1 MPNFSDPPRK
11 GRFDPAIE
19 DKRLR
24 DQFAGRA
31 MEALLKDLKLMMALA
46 EGAGLSVEDF
56 IGTFEAN
63 SGTAIMSAFLSAI
76 SAG

>member
-1 MPNFSDPPRK
+1 MPSLNTPPRGK
-11 GRFDPAIE
+11 FDPAIE

-31 MEALLKDLKLMMALA
+31 MEALLRDLKLMMALA

-56 IGTFEAN
+56 IGEMMYKIAD
-63 SGTAIMSAFLSAI
+63 SGMKARD
-76 SAG
+76 GK

>member
-1 MPNFSDPPRK
+1 MPNLNDPPRK

-46 EGAGLSVEDF
+46 EGAGMSVEDF
-56 IGTFEAN
+56 IGKTMYQIAD
-63 SGTAIMSAFLSAI
+63 SGMKARDAK
-76 SAG
+76 

>member
-1 MPNFSDPPRK
+1 MPNLNDPPRGGK
-11 GRFDPAIE
+11 FDPAIE

-46 EGAGLSVEDF
+46 EGADLSVEDF
-56 IGTFEAN
+56 IGKTMYQIAD
-63 SGTAIMSAFLSAI
+63 SGMKARGAK
-76 SAG
+76 

>member
-1 MPNFSDPPRK
+1 MPNLNDPPRK

-31 MEALLKDLKLMMALA
+31 MEGLIAKLEVMQASTPVGSTL
-46 EGAGLSVEDF
+46 EDF
-56 IGTFEAN
+56 IADLAWSITDSMMTKRNEK
-63 SGTAIMSAFLSAI
+63 
-76 SAG
+76 